1 MDATARTRRQRGPQ
15 AIAGGSARLRDSD
28 GMDATARSRR
38 LEHLR
43 SYAASK
49 DADQYDGA
57 WTDDVK
63 QGQGAMAFANGDRY
77 DGSWNGDVRCGEGR
91 CTFANGDTYDGHWH
105 DDMRAGKGPPAFH
118 NGCMADMPDDT
129 SCCPGADAAYD
140 SSSRSYVNGGTCLAK
155 STKVKHEMNAEKL
168 KRMHT
173 CGPTATAKLDAM
185 TCPSRF
191 SMSFD
196 GGLCAMHKKVRECEV
211 ASPPESCATDHAWL
225 IYEAAATP
233 ECTATVACP
242 VEAPAPDP
250 PATD

>member
-105 DDMRAGKGPPAFH
+105 DDMRAGKGTAAFH
-118 NGCMADMPDDT
+118 NGETFSGDWFSDLQNGLGDAFRI
-129 SCCPGADAAYD
+129 CPQRGNY
-140 SSSRSYVNGGTCLAK
+140 T
-155 STKVKHEMNAEKL
+155 
-168 KRMHT
+168 
-173 CGPTATAKLDAM
+173 GPWKDGQM
-185 TCPSRF
+185 TG
-191 SMSFD
+191 D
-196 GGLCAMHKKVRECEV
+196 GGVFAYANGDRYVGSFAEDLR
-211 ASPPESCATDHAWL
+211 
-225 IYEAAATP
+225 
-233 ECTATVACP
+233 
-242 VEAPAPDP
+242 
-250 PATD
+250 